1 MLQRTKDSFI
11 RLMEDTDLLPVPGKA
26 LLVCKGNEEV
36 FRYYQGEARPET
48 LYRVHSMTKLFTV
61 TAALQLL
68 EQGRFLMEDPVS
80 MYLPE
85 YFMRPAKQ
93 KKLKQ
98 KSIIVHLPSDSV
110 VSTFIDL

>member
-1 MLQRTKDSFI
+1 MSRTFNK
-11 RLMEDTDLLPVPGKA
+11 
-26 LLVCKGNEEV
+26 
-36 FRYYQGEARPET
+36 
-48 LYRVHSMTKLFTV
+48 V
-61 TAALQLL
+61 T
-68 EQGRFLMEDPVS
+68 FLSNS